1 MKRSF
6 VLLVGVLFYLSV
18 TAQSDYFRQ
27 FAEIYETGDSLQLK
41 QILQEWEKHSLPSP
55 EFYSAWVNYY
65 YKFGRHET
73 YVKKEPIKVY
83 SAKQLKSTEGLYV
96 VGTVDTE
103 TLSAPNEAELV
114 KKIVWNES
122 FFQKALEY
130 NSKGIE
136 LFPLRL
142 DLRLEK
148 FSLYYELEDYDKS
161 IESLLEIGDAES
173 KKEKP
178 WMAAYNVQLSEDE
191 STSMIIGVCEMV
203 FNDLMQISHYKAIQ
217 RSEVLAEGMLK
228 HYPDNFLLRYKVGE
242 LLMTKNPDKSM
253 AILLPLLEEQPDNY
267 DVMFK
272 VALLHK
278 DKGNKKEVKKYYKI
292 LSSCGNKFLENM
304 AGFMLRDF

>member
-1 MKRSF
+1 MKRF
-6 VLLVGVLFYLSV
+6 YLFLIGVLTYVSV
-18 TAQSDYFRQ
+18 AAQRDYSRQ
-27 FAEIYETGDSLQLK
+27 FTDFFETGDSLQLK

-73 YVKKEPIKVY
+73 YIKKDPIKVY
-83 SAKQLKSTEGLYV
+83 SAKQLKSTEGLFV
-96 VGTVDTE
+96 VGTDDTE
-103 TLSAPNEAELV
+103 TLSVPNETALV

-148 FSLYYELEDYDKS
+148 FSLYYELEDYEKS

-178 WMAAYNVQLSEDE
+178 WMVAYNVQLSEDE
-191 STSMIIGVCEMV
+191 STSIIIGICEMV
-203 FNDLMQISHYKAIQ
+203 FDDLMQISHYKSIQ

-228 HYPDNFLLRYKVGE
+228 HYPDNFVLRFKMGE
-242 LLMTKNPDKSM
+242 LLMTKKPDK
-253 AILLPLLEEQPDNY
+253 ALDILLPLLKEQPDNY

-272 VALLHK
+272 VALIYK
-278 DKGNKKEVKKYYKI
+278 GKGNKGEVKKYYKI
-292 LSSCGNKFLENM
+292 LSSCGNEFLENM